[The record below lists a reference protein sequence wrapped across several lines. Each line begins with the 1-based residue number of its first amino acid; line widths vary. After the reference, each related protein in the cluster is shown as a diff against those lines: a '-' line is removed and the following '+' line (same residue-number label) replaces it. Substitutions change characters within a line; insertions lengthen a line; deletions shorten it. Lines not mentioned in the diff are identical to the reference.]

1 MACAKATL
9 GAVTAWPAA
18 NGRPSGMQSTNPRL
32 WQSYGL
38 AASTV
43 FLVILLKIVTDFLFG
58 GGPPLI
64 LFLSA
69 VMVSARFGG
78 TGPGVAATIPSAF
91 VCAYFYF
98 PPNGSL
104 AIHNPNDVFRLSVF
118 VLEGLALSGLM
129 GSLHT
134 ARRRADEST
143 CRALRHEAAL
153 RESEER
159 LRLLVESVQDYALI
173 TLDSGG
179 HVVSW
184 NAGAERIKGYRADEI
199 LGKHFS
205 LFYPPEVVAAGKPD
219 RELVMAEATG
229 RFEEEGW
236 RLRKDGSRF
245 WANVIITPMRD
256 DSGRL
261 RGFAKVTRNDIE
273 LMRAYDATI
282 EGWAHALDLR
292 DKETEGHSRRVTE
305 MTVRVAQAMG
315 LDASEL
321 VHVRRGALLHDVG
334 KLGIPD
340 AILLKP
346 GPLTD
351 EEWRVMRRHPQYAHD
366 WLSPIAFLHPAL
378 DIPYCHHEKWD
389 GTGYPRGLKGLQI
402 PLAARIFAAVDIWDA
417 LRSDRP
423 YRARWPEARVLDH
436 IQSLSGT
443 HLNPLVVEAFLRVAR
458 GDEVSHQASDGTEPA
473 QDSRPYGDSL
483 ADQPGVTVTV

>member
-1 MACAKATL
+1 
-9 GAVTAWPAA
+9 
-18 NGRPSGMQSTNPRL
+18 MQSTNPRP

-43 FLVILLKIVTDFLFG
+43 SLVILLKIVTDFLFG

-78 TGPGVAATIPSAF
+78 TGPGVAATTLSAL

-104 AIHNPNDVFRLSVF
+104 AIHNPNDVFRLSIF

-129 GSLHT
+129 GSLHA

-143 CRALRHEAAL
+143 RRAVRHEAAL
-153 RESEER
+153 RESEQR
-159 LRLLVESVQDYALI
+159 LRLLVESVHDYALI
-173 TLDSGG
+173 MLDSGG
-179 HVVSW
+179 RITSW
-184 NAGAERIKGYRADEI
+184 NSGAESIKGYCAEEI

-205 LFYPPEVVAAGKPD
+205 LFYPPEVVATGKPD
-219 RELVMAEATG
+219 RELTMAEATG

-236 RLRKDGSRF
+236 RLRKDGTRF
-245 WANVIITPMRD
+245 WANVIITPVRD

-261 RGFAKVTRNDIE
+261 YGFAKVTRNIE

-321 VHVRRGALLHDVG
+321 VQIRRGALLHDVG

-351 EEWRVMRRHPQYAHD
+351 EEWRVMRRHPQYAYD
-366 WLSPIAFLHPAL
+366 WLSLIAFLHPAL

-389 GTGYPRGLKGLQI
+389 GTGYPRGL
-402 PLAARIFAAVDIWDA
+402 
-417 LRSDRP
+417 
-423 YRARWPEARVLDH
+423 
-436 IQSLSGT
+436 
-443 HLNPLVVEAFLRVAR
+443 
-458 GDEVSHQASDGTEPA
+458 
-473 QDSRPYGDSL
+473 
-483 ADQPGVTVTV
+483 

>member
-1 MACAKATL
+1 
-9 GAVTAWPAA
+9 
-18 NGRPSGMQSTNPRL
+18 MQSTNPRP

-38 AASTV
+38 AVSTV
-43 FLVILLKIVTDFLFG
+43 GLVILLKIVTDSLFG

-69 VMVSARFGG
+69 VMVTARFGG
-78 TGPGVAATIPSAF
+78 AGPGVAATILASII
-91 VCAYFYF
+91 CAYFFF
-98 PPNGSL
+98 PPSGSL
-104 AIHNPNDVFRLSVF
+104 AIDSPNDVFRLSVF
-118 VLEGLALSGLM
+118 ILEGLALSGLM
-129 GSLHT
+129 GSLHA
-134 ARRRADEST
+134 ARKRAVEST

-159 LRLLVESVQDYALI
+159 LRLLVENVQDYALI

-184 NAGAERIKGYRADEI
+184 NTGAERIKGYSADEI

-205 LFYPPEVVAAGKPD
+205 LFYPPEVVAAGKPEL
-219 RELVMAEATG
+219 ELVMAEATG

-305 MTVRVAQAMG
+305 MTMRVAQAMR
-315 LDASEL
+315 LDANEL

-346 GPLTD
+346 GPLTE
-351 EEWRVMRRHPQYAHD
+351 EEWRVMRRHPQHAYD
-366 WLSPIAFLHPAL
+366 WLSPIAFLRLAL

-389 GTGYPRGLKGLQI
+389 GTGYPRGLKGQQI
-402 PLAARIFAAVDIWDA
+402 PLSARIFAAVDIWDA

-436 IQSLSGT
+436 IRSLSGT
-443 HLNPLVVEAFLRVAR
+443 HLDPLVVESFLRVAR
-458 GDEVSHQASDGTEPA
+458 SEKISDQASDGIE
-473 QDSRPYGDSL
+473 SVPYGNSTS
-483 ADQPGVTVTV
+483 DQLGVSPFEAFAWSSRVPMKL

>member
-1 MACAKATL
+1 
-9 GAVTAWPAA
+9 
-18 NGRPSGMQSTNPRL
+18 MQSTNPRP
-32 WQSYGL
+32 WQPYGL

-43 FLVILLKIVTDFLFG
+43 ALVILLKIVTDSLFG

-69 VMVSARFGG
+69 VMVTARFGG
-78 TGPGVAATIPSAF
+78 TGPGVAATLLASL
-91 VCAYFYF
+91 VCAYFFF
-98 PPNGSL
+98 PPSGSM

-129 GSLHT
+129 GSLHA
-134 ARRRADEST
+134 ARRRADESM
-143 CRALRHEAAL
+143 CQALRHEAAL

-179 HVVSW
+179 HVASW

-205 LFYPPEVVAAGKPD
+205 LFYPPEVVAAGKPEL
-219 RELVMAEATG
+219 ELVMAEATG

-282 EGWAHALDLR
+282 EGWAQALDLR

-305 MTVRVAQAMG
+305 MTVRVAQAMR
-315 LDASEL
+315 LDANEL

-351 EEWRVMRRHPQYAHD
+351 EQWRVMRRHPQYAHD

-443 HLNPLVVEAFLRVAR
+443 HLNPLVVEAFLRVVR
-458 GDEVSHQASDGTEPA
+458 GDEVSHQAADGTEPA
-473 QDSRPYGDSL
+473 QDGPHYGDSL
-483 ADQPGVTVTV
+483 ADQPRVTATV

>member
-1 MACAKATL
+1 
-9 GAVTAWPAA
+9 
-18 NGRPSGMQSTNPRL
+18 MQSTTPRP

-38 AASTV
+38 AISTV
-43 FLVILLKIVTDFLFG
+43 ALVILLKIVTDSLFG

-69 VMVSARFGG
+69 VMVTARFGG
-78 TGPGVAATIPSAF
+78 TRPGVASTLLAAL

-98 PPNGSL
+98 PPSGSM

-129 GSLHT
+129 GSLHA

-159 LRLLVESVQDYALI
+159 LRLLVENVQDYALI

-184 NAGAERIKGYRADEI
+184 NTGAERIKGYSADEI

-205 LFYPPEVVAAGKPD
+205 LFYPPEVVAAGKPEL
-219 RELVMAEATG
+219 ELVMAEATG

-305 MTVRVAQAMG
+305 MTMRVAQAMR
-315 LDASEL
+315 LDANEL

-346 GPLTD
+346 GPLTE
-351 EEWRVMRRHPQYAHD
+351 EEWRVMRRHPQHAYD
-366 WLSPIAFLHPAL
+366 WLSPIAFLHLAL

-389 GTGYPRGLKGLQI
+389 GTGYPRGLKGQQI
-402 PLAARIFAAVDIWDA
+402 PLSARIFAAVDIWDA

-436 IQSLSGT
+436 IRSLSGT
-443 HLNPLVVEAFLRVAR
+443 HLDPLVVESFLRVAR
-458 GDEVSHQASDGTEPA
+458 SDEISDQASDGIE
-473 QDSRPYGDSL
+473 SVPYGNSP
-483 ADQPGVTVTV
+483 ADQLGVSPFEAFAWSSRVPTKL